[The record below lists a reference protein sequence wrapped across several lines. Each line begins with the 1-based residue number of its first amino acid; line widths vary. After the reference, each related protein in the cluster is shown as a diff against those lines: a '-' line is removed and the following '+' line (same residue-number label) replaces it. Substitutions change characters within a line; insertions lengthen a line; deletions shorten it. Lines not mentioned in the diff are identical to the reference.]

1 MISRYEKAT
10 VIFDGYDVASTKDM
24 THLRRQKG
32 KKCVKV
38 SFSMDMKL
46 TESKDLFLSDST
58 NKQRFIKML
67 GEHLH
72 LSGCQVFHAES
83 DADLLIVLK
92 AVESAETTKTVLVG
106 EDTDLLVLLLYHT
119 KSHGLDLYFAPKPK
133 KKTQNVKH
141 GTSRKLRP
149 NLVH

>member
-1 MISRYEKAT
+1 
-10 VIFDGYDVASTKDM
+10 
-24 THLRRQKG
+24 
-32 KKCVKV
+32 
-38 SFSMDMKL
+38 MKL

-72 LSGCQVFHAES
+72 LSGCQVFHAKS
-83 DADLLIVLK
+83 DADLPIVLK
-92 AVESAETTKTVLVG
+92 AVESAETTETVLVG

-119 KSHGLDLYFAPKPK
+119 KSHGFDLYFASEVRTEK
-133 KKTQNVKH
+133 KQTQNVKH

>member
-1 MISRYEKAT
+1 MDYVISRYGKAT

-32 KKCVKV
+32 KKGVNV
-38 SFSMDMKL
+38 PFSMDMKL

-72 LSGCQVFHAES
+72 LSGCQVFHA
-83 DADLLIVLK
+83 K
-92 AVESAETTKTVLVG
+92 
-106 EDTDLLVLLLYHT
+106 
-119 KSHGLDLYFAPKPK
+119 
-133 KKTQNVKH
+133 
-141 GTSRKLRP
+141 
-149 NLVH
+149 